1 MQVNKA
7 IYLGTFDPLTNGH
20 CDVISRASR
29 IFENIVVGVGNN
41 KQKQDLFSQQERV
54 KIIEEYTKKLPGVK
68 VKCFSGL
75 TVDFAT
81 KENSTIII
89 RGVRTEADYTYEMQM
104 AMMNKSLMQ
113 DLETIF
119 IPTQQGYS
127 HISSTL
133 VKEVALLGGD
143 VATMVP
149 AHVIKF
155 LQEKIFR
162 R

>member
-1 MQVNKA
+1 MQTSKA

-29 IFENIVVGVGNN
+29 IFKSIVVGVGNN

-54 KIIEEYTKKLPGVK
+54 KIIEEYTKGLSGVE

-75 TVDFAT
+75 TVDFAAE
-81 KENSTIII
+81 ENSTIII
-89 RGVRTEADYTYEMQM
+89 RGLRTEADYTYEMQM

-113 DLETIF
+113 ELETIF

-149 AHVIKF
+149 PHVIKF

-162 R
+162 S